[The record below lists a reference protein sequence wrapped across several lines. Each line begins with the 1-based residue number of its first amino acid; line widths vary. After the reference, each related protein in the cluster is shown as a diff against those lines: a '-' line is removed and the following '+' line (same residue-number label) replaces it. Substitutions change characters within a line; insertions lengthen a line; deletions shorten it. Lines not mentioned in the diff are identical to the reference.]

1 MDNVLKF
8 RPRSFQPT
16 KVPGEL
22 YETAPAEID
31 EIFDML
37 RGNLQKMV
45 LVAIDDTGEAIVASH
60 PTVLDLD
67 SVMELFNLVND
78 LVFDHDQ
85 PN

>member
-1 MDNVLKF
+1 MDYVLKF
-8 RPRSFQPT
+8 RPKAFQPT

-31 EIFDML
+31 EILDMV
-37 RGNLQKMV
+37 RGNLKKMV
-45 LVAIDDTGEAIVASH
+45 LVAIDESGEAIVASH
-60 PTVLDLD
+60 PTTMDLD
-67 SVMELFNLVND
+67 SVMELFNIVND

>member
-8 RPRSFQPT
+8 RPRAFQPN

-31 EIFDML
+31 EIFDMV
-37 RGNLQKMV
+37 RGNLKKMV
-45 LVAIDDTGEAIVASH
+45 LVAIDESGEAIVASH
-60 PTVLDLD
+60 PCVLDLD

>member
-8 RPRSFQPT
+8 RPRPFQPN

-31 EIFDML
+31 EMCDMV

-45 LVAIDDTGEAIVASH
+45 LVGIDTNGEAIVASH

>member
-8 RPRSFQPT
+8 KPKTSYSS

-31 EIFDML
+31 DIFDMVC
-37 RGNLQKMV
+37 GNLKQMV
-45 LVAIDDTGEAIVASH
+45 LVGIDEDGEAIVASY
-60 PTVLDLD
+60 PAVLDLD
-67 SVMELFNLVND
+67 SVMELFNLINNS
-78 LVFDHDQ
+78 VFDHEQ